1 LRPRLAC
8 YSFETNYSALATL
21 KIFHFAAV
29 RVGGKPPDQNNT
41 RPTNGSEGTAMAS
54 NDYNDQDRHED
65 IKVLHG
71 MGYAQ
76 ELSRS
81 MSKFSNFAISFSI
94 ICILSGGINSF
105 AQAISSVGGAG
116 AGIGWIVGCV
126 LSGMFAL
133 AMAQIASAFPTAGG
147 LYHWASI
154 LGGRFWGW
162 LTAWLNLLGLITVL
176 GAINIGTAYFF
187 QGTFGAMFGTT
198 GADGAVTP
206 WPSSDME
213 IVLFV
218 AVITAIQ
225 ALFNHLGIKIT
236 TFLTDVSGYI
246 IFVTTAVLVLACLF
260 YAPAI
265 DISRLWTFTNYSGDA
280 GGGVFPASDNMG
292 YLFLLCLLLPVYT
305 ITGYDAS
312 AHTSEETKNAATS
325 VPKGIVNAVIW
336 SSLVGWVM
344 ICAITLAIPDLAV
357 AASQGFGMFF
367 ATMDAILPA
376 GLKTV
381 LYLGILIA
389 QFLCGLATVTSASRM
404 LFAFSRDNGM
414 PVGSKALATVS
425 PKYRTPV
432 NAIWTATV
440 LCILYVVLA
449 MSIKVA
455 GTSIYVIVVNSTLVF
470 LFLSFTVPLVAGL
483 FAYGTAKW
491 PNPGPWAMSGGTY
504 KLVTVLSVV
513 GMGVILFIAVAPP
526 NDRVLWIVLGFLALA
541 IVVWVLFEGRR
552 FQGPPIGD
560 EVKRR
565 AAAIAAAEK
574 AVGQQA

>member
-1 LRPRLAC
+1 
-8 YSFETNYSALATL
+8 
-21 KIFHFAAV
+21 
-29 RVGGKPPDQNNT
+29 
-41 RPTNGSEGTAMAS
+41 MAD
-54 NDYNDQDRHED
+54 DYTDKDRHED
-65 IKVLHG
+65 TKVLHG

-81 MSKFSNFAISFSI
+81 MSRFSNFAISFSI

-116 AGIGWIVGCV
+116 AGIGWIVGCA

-154 LGGRFWGW
+154 LGGRFIGW
-162 LTAWLNLLGLITVL
+162 MTAWLNLLGLITVL

-187 QGTFGAMFGTT
+187 AGTFGGMFGFT
-198 GADGAVTP
+198 GT
-206 WPSSDME
+206 DMQ
-213 IVLFV
+213 VVAFV
-218 AVITAIQ
+218 AIITAGQ
-225 ALFNHLGIKIT
+225 ALFNHLGIKVT
-236 TFLTDVSGYI
+236 TMLTDISGYI
-246 IFVTTAVLVLACLF
+246 IFATTAVLVVACLY

-265 DISRLWTFTNYSGDA
+265 DITRLWTFENFSGEA
-280 GGGVFPASDNMG
+280 GGNVFPRSENLS

-312 AHTSEETKNAATS
+312 AHTSEETKSAATS
-325 VPKGIVNAVIW
+325 VPRGIVSSVLW
-336 SSLVGWVM
+336 SSLIGWIM

-357 AASQGFGMFF
+357 AASQGWGMFF

-389 QFLCGLATVTSASRM
+389 QLLCGLATVTSASRM
-404 LFAFSRDNGM
+404 LFAFSRDDGL
-414 PVGSKALATVS
+414 PVGSKALSSVS

-432 NAIWTATV
+432 TAIWTATV

-449 MSIKVA
+449 MTIKVA

-491 PNPGPWAMSGGTY
+491 PNPGPWAMSAGVY

-513 GMGVILFIAVAPP
+513 GMAVILFIAVAPP
-526 NDRVLWIVLGFLALA
+526 NERVLYVVLGFIALA
-541 IVVWVLFEGRR
+541 IVVWVAFEGRR
-552 FQGPPIGD
+552 FKGPPIGD
-560 EVKRR
+560 EVKKR
-565 AAAIAAAEK
+565 AAIIAAAEA
-574 AVGQQA
+574 AVGERG

>member
-1 LRPRLAC
+1 
-8 YSFETNYSALATL
+8 
-21 KIFHFAAV
+21 
-29 RVGGKPPDQNNT
+29 
-41 RPTNGSEGTAMAS
+41 MAS
-54 NDYNDQDRHED
+54 DYGDKEKHED
-65 IKVLHG
+65 LKVLHG

-81 MSKFSNFAISFSI
+81 MSRFSNFAISFSI

-116 AGIGWIVGCV
+116 AGIGWIVGCL

-154 LGGRFWGW
+154 LGNRFWGW

-187 QGTFGAMFGTT
+187 AGTFGGMFGFT
-198 GADGAVTP
+198 GT
-206 WPSSDME
+206 DMQ
-213 IVLFV
+213 VVVFV
-218 AVITAIQ
+218 ALITILQAI
-225 ALFNHLGIKIT
+225 FNHVGIKVT
-236 TFLTDVSGYI
+236 TFLTDISGYI
-246 IFVTTAVLVLACLF
+246 IFATTAVLVVACLYF
-260 YAPAI
+260 APAI
-265 DISRLWTFTNYSGDA
+265 DISRLWTFTNFSGDA
-280 GGGVFPASDNMG
+280 GRGVFPQSDNMA

-312 AHTSEETKNAATS
+312 AHTSEETKNAAMS
-325 VPKGIVNAVIW
+325 VPKGIVSAVFW
-336 SSLVGWVM
+336 SSIVGWVM
-344 ICAITLAIPDLAV
+344 ICAITLAIPDM
-357 AASQGFGMFF
+357 AAAAALGWGMFF
-367 ATMDAILPA
+367 GTMDAIMPA
-376 GLKTV
+376 GLKTI

-404 LFAFSRDNGM
+404 LFAFARDDGM
-414 PVGSKALATVS
+414 PIGSKALASVS

-449 MSIKVA
+449 LSIKVA

-470 LFLSFTVPLVAGL
+470 LFLSFTIPLVAGL

-491 PNPGPWAMSGGTY
+491 PNPGPWAMSAGTY
-504 KLVTVLSVV
+504 KLVTLLAVI
-513 GMGVILFIAVAPP
+513 GMAVILFIAVAPP
-526 NDRVLWIVLGFLALA
+526 NERVLYVVAGFIALAL
-541 IVVWVLFEGRR
+541 ILWVAVENRRFEG
-552 FQGPPIGD
+552 PPTGERIAAR
-560 EVKRR
+560 K
-565 AAAIAAAEK
+565 AAIAAAER
-574 AVGQQA
+574 AVGETA

>member
-1 LRPRLAC
+1 MA
-8 YSFETNYSALATL
+8 ENYDDKA
-21 KIFHFAAV
+21 
-29 RVGGKPPDQNNT
+29 Q
-41 RPTNGSEGTAMAS
+41 
-54 NDYNDQDRHED
+54 HED
-65 IKVLHG
+65 MKVLHG

-116 AGIGWIVGCV
+116 AGIGWIVGCA

-147 LYHWASI
+147 LYHWSSI
-154 LGGRFWGW
+154 LGGRFLGW

-187 QGTFGAMFGTT
+187 QGTFGSLFGTT

-213 IVLFV
+213 IVVFV
-218 AVITAIQ
+218 AVITIIQ
-225 ALFNHLGIKIT
+225 AIFNHVGIKAT
-236 TFLTDVSGYI
+236 TFLTDISGYL
-246 IFVTTAVLVLACLF
+246 IFATTAVLVIACLWF
-260 YAPAI
+260 APAI
-265 DISRLWTFTNYSGDA
+265 DISRLWTFTNYSGEA
-280 GGGVFPASDNMG
+280 GGNVFPQSDNMG

-312 AHTSEETKNAATS
+312 AHTSEETKNAAMS
-325 VPKGIVNAVIW
+325 VPQGIVSAVFW

-344 ICAITLAIPDLAV
+344 ICAITLAIPDLGV
-357 AASQGFGMFF
+357 AATQGFGMFF
-367 ATMDAILPA
+367 QTMDAILPA

-381 LYLGILIA
+381 IYLGIFIA
-389 QFLCGLATVTSASRM
+389 QLLCGLATVTSASRM
-404 LFAFSRDNGM
+404 LFAFSRDDGM
-414 PVGSKALATVS
+414 PIGSKALATVS
-425 PKYRTPV
+425 PKFRTPV
-432 NAIWTATV
+432 NAIWTATA

-449 MSIKVA
+449 MSIKV
-455 GTSIYVIVVNSTLVF
+455 GETSIYVIVVNSTLVF

-483 FAYGTAKW
+483 FAYGTPKW
-491 PNPGPWAMSGGTY
+491 PNPGPWAMSAGLY
-504 KLVTVLSVV
+504 KLVTILSVV

-526 NDRVLWIVLGFLALA
+526 NERVLYVVLGFIALAL
-541 IVVWVLFEGRR
+541 ILWVTVENRRFEG
-552 FQGPPIGD
+552 PPTGEKIAAR
-560 EVKRR
+560 K
-565 AAAIAAAEK
+565 AAIAAAEA
-574 AVGQQA
+574 AVGQTR

>member
-1 LRPRLAC
+1 MAED
-8 YSFETNYSALATL
+8 YTDKA
-21 KIFHFAAV
+21 H
-29 RVGGKPPDQNNT
+29 
-41 RPTNGSEGTAMAS
+41 SEDM
-54 NDYNDQDRHED
+54 
-65 IKVLHG
+65 KVLHG

-105 AQAISSVGGAG
+105 AQAIGSVGGAG

-126 LSGMFAL
+126 LSAMFAL

-187 QGTFGAMFGTT
+187 QGTFGGLFGTT

-213 IVLFV
+213 IVVFV
-218 AVITAIQ
+218 AIITIIQ
-225 ALFNHLGIKIT
+225 AVLNHVGIKVT
-236 TFLTDVSGYI
+236 TFLTDISGYI
-246 IFVTTAVLVLACLF
+246 IFAATAILVVACLI

-265 DISRLWTFTNYSGDA
+265 DISRLWTFHNYSGEA
-280 GGGVFPASDNMG
+280 GANVFPQSDNMG

-325 VPKGIVNAVIW
+325 VPHGIVTAVFW
-336 SSLVGWVM
+336 SSLVGWIMV
-344 ICAITLAIPDLAV
+344 CAITLAIPDMD
-357 AASQGFGMFF
+357 AAAAQGFGMFF
-367 ATMDAILPA
+367 GTMDAIMPA
-376 GLKTV
+376 GLKLV
-381 LYLGILIA
+381 IYIGILIA

-404 LFAFSRDNGM
+404 LFAFSRDDGM

-425 PKYRTPV
+425 PKFRTPV

-449 MSIKVA
+449 MSIKV
-455 GTSIYVIVVNSTLVF
+455 GETSIYVIVVNSTLVF
-470 LFLSFTVPLVAGL
+470 LFLSFTIPLVAGL

-491 PNPGPWAMSGGTY
+491 PNPGPWAMSAAKY

-513 GMGVILFIAVAPP
+513 GMAVILFIAVAPP
-526 NDRVLWIVLGFLALA
+526 NERVLWVVLGFIALALA
-541 IVVWVLFEGRR
+541 FWFAVENRRFEG
-552 FQGPPIGD
+552 PPTGERIAAR
-560 EVKRR
+560 K
-565 AAAIAAAEK
+565 AAIAAAEAKVGEK
-574 AVGQQA
+574 A

>member
-1 LRPRLAC
+1 MAMDD
-8 YSFETNYSALATL
+8 YSDKA
-21 KIFHFAAV
+21 
-29 RVGGKPPDQNNT
+29 RQ
-41 RPTNGSEGTAMAS
+41 
-54 NDYNDQDRHED
+54 ED

-116 AGIGWIVGCV
+116 AGIGWIVGCA

-147 LYHWASI
+147 LYHWGSI
-154 LGGRFWGW
+154 LGGRFVGW

-187 QGTFGAMFGTT
+187 AGTFGASFGFT
-198 GADGAVTP
+198 G
-206 WPSSDME
+206 SD
-213 IVLFV
+213 IQVVVFV

-225 ALFNHLGIKIT
+225 ALFNHLGIKVT
-236 TFLTDVSGYI
+236 TLLTDISGYI
-246 IFVTTAVLVLACLF
+246 IFATTAVLVVACLY

-265 DISRLWTFTNYSGDA
+265 DISRLWTFTNYSGEA
-280 GGGVFPASDNMG
+280 GGNVFPQSDNVG

-312 AHTSEETKNAATS
+312 AHTSEETKSAATS

-336 SSLVGWVM
+336 SSLIGWVM
-344 ICAITLAIPDLAV
+344 ICAITLAIPDMAT
-357 AASQGFGMFF
+357 AAGQGWGMFF
-367 ATMDAILPA
+367 ATMDAIMPK
-376 GLKTV
+376 GLTTV
-381 LYLGILIA
+381 LYIGILIA
-389 QFLCGLATVTSASRM
+389 QLLCGLATVTSASRM
-404 LFAFSRDNGM
+404 LFAFSRDDGM
-414 PVGSKALATVS
+414 PFGSKALASVS

-440 LCILYVVLA
+440 LAILYVVLA
-449 MSIKVA
+449 MSIKIA

-491 PNPGPWAMSGGTY
+491 PNPGPWAMSAGLY

-526 NDRVLWIVLGFLALA
+526 NERVLWIVLGFIALAL
-541 IVVWVLFEGRR
+541 VVWVLFENRR
-552 FQGPPIGD
+552 FKGPPIGD
-560 EVKRR
+560 EVKKR
-565 AAAIAAAEK
+565 AAIIAAAEA
-574 AVGQQA
+574 AVGEKA

>member
-1 LRPRLAC
+1 
-8 YSFETNYSALATL
+8 
-21 KIFHFAAV
+21 
-29 RVGGKPPDQNNT
+29 
-41 RPTNGSEGTAMAS
+41 MAS
-54 NDYNDQDRHED
+54 DNYTDKDQSED
-65 IKVLHG
+65 MKVLHG

-116 AGIGWIVGCV
+116 AGIGWIVGCL

-187 QGTFGAMFGTT
+187 AGTFGAMFGFT
-198 GADGAVTP
+198 GTDMQVVT
-206 WPSSDME
+206 
-213 IVLFV
+213 FV
-218 AVITAIQ
+218 AVITILQ

-236 TFLTDVSGYI
+236 TMLTDLSGYL
-246 IFVTTAVLVLACLF
+246 IFATTAVLVLACLYF
-260 YAPAI
+260 APAI
-265 DISRLWTFTNYSGDA
+265 DISRLWTFTNFSGEA
-280 GGGVFPASDNMG
+280 GGNVFPQSDNTA

-312 AHTSEETKNAATS
+312 AHTSEETKNAAMS
-325 VPKGIVNAVIW
+325 VPKGIVTAVFW
-336 SSLVGWVM
+336 SSLVGWIM

-357 AASQGFGMFF
+357 AAGQGWGMFF
-367 ATMDAILPA
+367 ATMDAIMPA

-404 LFAFSRDNGM
+404 LFAFSRDDGM
-414 PVGSKALATVS
+414 PIGSKTLASVS

-449 MSIKVA
+449 MSIKIE

-483 FAYGTAKW
+483 FAYGTSKW
-491 PNPGPWAMSGGTY
+491 PNPGPWAMSAGVY

-526 NDRVLWIVLGFLALA
+526 NERVLYVVLGFIALAL
-541 IVVWVLFEGRR
+541 VLWFAVESRRFEG
-552 FQGPPIGD
+552 PPTGD
-560 EVKRR
+560 RI
-565 AAAIAAAEK
+565 AARKAVIAAAER
-574 AVGQQA
+574 AVGEKG

>member
-1 LRPRLAC
+1 M
-8 YSFETNYSALATL
+8 SMNNYSD
-21 KIFHFAAV
+21 KD
-29 RVGGKPPDQNNT
+29 K
-41 RPTNGSEGTAMAS
+41 
-54 NDYNDQDRHED
+54 HED

-116 AGIGWIVGCV
+116 AGIGWIVGCII
-126 LSGMFAL
+126 SGMFAL

-154 LGGRFWGW
+154 LGNRFWGW

-206 WPSSDME
+206 WPTSDME
-213 IVLFV
+213 IVVFV
-218 AVITAIQ
+218 TIITVVQAI
-225 ALFNHLGIKIT
+225 FNHIGIKAT

-246 IFVTTAVLVLACLF
+246 IFLTTAVLVVACLV

-265 DISRLWTFTNYSGDA
+265 DLSRLWTFTNYSGPA
-280 GGGVFPASDNMG
+280 GGGIFPQSDNMG

-312 AHTSEETKNAATS
+312 AHTSEETINAATS

-336 SSLVGWVM
+336 SSLVGWLM
-344 ICAITLAIPDLAV
+344 ICAIMLAIPDMATG
-357 AASQGFGMFF
+357 ASQGGLVFF
-367 ATMDAILPA
+367 KTMEAILPHWLMIA
-376 GLKTV
+376 

-389 QFLCGLATVTSASRM
+389 QLICGLATVTSASRM
-404 LFAFSRDNGM
+404 LFAFSRDDGM
-414 PVGSKALATVS
+414 PIGSKALATVS

-432 NAIWTATV
+432 NAIWVATI

-449 MSIKVA
+449 MSIKLA
-455 GTSIYVIVVNSTLVF
+455 GTSIYFIVVNSTLVF

-491 PNPGPWAMSGGTY
+491 PNPGPWAMSAGLY

-513 GMGVILFIAVAPP
+513 GMGIILFIAVAPP
-526 NDRVLWIVLGFLALA
+526 NDRVLWIVLGFIALAL
-541 IVVWVLFEGRR
+541 VLWFAVENRR

-560 EVKRR
+560 AVAKRQ
-565 AAAIAAAEK
+565 AAIAAAER
-574 AVGQQA
+574 AVGQS

>member
-1 LRPRLAC
+1 M
-8 YSFETNYSALATL
+8 SNYTE
-21 KIFHFAAV
+21 KEH
-29 RVGGKPPDQNNT
+29 
-41 RPTNGSEGTAMAS
+41 
-54 NDYNDQDRHED
+54 HED
-65 IKVLHG
+65 VKVLHG

-116 AGIGWIVGCV
+116 AGIGWIVGCL

-154 LGGRFWGW
+154 LGNRFWGW

-187 QGTFGAMFGTT
+187 AGTFGANFGFSGTDT
-198 GADGAVTP
+198 QV
-206 WPSSDME
+206 
-213 IVLFV
+213 VVFV
-218 AVITAIQ
+218 AAITIIQ
-225 ALFNHLGIKIT
+225 AAFNHVGIKVT
-236 TFLTDVSGYI
+236 TMLTDISGYI
-246 IFVTTAVLVLACLF
+246 IFATTALLVVACLWF
-260 YAPAI
+260 APAI
-265 DISRLWTFTNYSGDA
+265 DISRLWTFTNFSGDA
-280 GGGVFPASDNMG
+280 GGGVFPQSDNIG

-312 AHTSEETKNAATS
+312 AHTSEETKNAANS
-325 VPKGIVNAVIW
+325 VPRGIVSAVFW

-357 AASQGFGMFF
+357 AASQGWGMFF
-367 ATMDAILPA
+367 HTMDAIMPA
-376 GLKTV
+376 ALKAV

-389 QFLCGLATVTSASRM
+389 QLLCGLATVTSASRM
-404 LFAFSRDNGM
+404 LFAFSRDDGM
-414 PVGSKALATVS
+414 PVGSKMLASVS
-425 PKYRTPV
+425 AKYRTPV
-432 NAIWTATV
+432 AAIWTATA

-449 MSIKVA
+449 LSIKVA

-470 LFLSFTVPLVAGL
+470 LFLSFTIPLVAAL

-491 PNPGPWAMSGGTY
+491 PNPGPWAMSAGVY
-504 KLVTVLSVV
+504 KLVTVLSVI

-526 NDRVLWIVLGFLALA
+526 NERVLWVVLGFVALAL
-541 IVVWVLFEGRR
+541 VLWVAVENRRFEG
-552 FQGPPIGD
+552 PPTGERIA
-560 EVKRR
+560 KRQ
-565 AAAIAAAEK
+565 AAIKAAEA
-574 AVGQQA
+574 AVGETG